1 MKNFLIILASLLVL
15 TVVGLGGYWV
25 YSELSAKS
33 NKIAEQEA
41 LIKEEKDKF
50 TKTEAELKS
59 EVESYKLLIAGY
71 KSNEEDLLDQLDK
84 ATNNKPVV
92 PAVNPYLGWKTYTS
106 KTFGVTFKYPS
117 HFTVSTLNQGY
128 LAVEGVVEDQLG
140 SESVVKKDIIK
151 ISETPS
157 YYSYDNKKQSF
168 KTGDPTSVTINKV
181 KYPFT
186 KYIMGEGN
194 LSGYFTYTSFLA
206 KLTSKL
212 NVTLFAYSWGKLEVV
227 CNSSQAIQ
235 DYGTQQACELD
246 QQKFPPHKYVTTSQM
261 QKDAIKVIESI
272 TFNK

>member
-33 NKIAEQEA
+33 NKIAEQET

-71 KSNEEDLLDQLDK
+71 KAKEDELNNQLKD
-84 ATNNKPVV
+84 
-92 PAVNPYLGWKTYTS
+92 PYFGWKTYTS
-106 KTFGVTFKYPS
+106 KTYGVTFKYPS
-117 HFTVSTLNQGY
+117 HFTVSTKNQGF

-140 SESVVKKDIIK
+140 SEQVSKADLIAFA
-151 ISETPS
+151 ETPTF
-157 YYSYDNKKQSF
+157 YSYDNKKQSF
-168 KTGDPTSVTINKV
+168 KTGEPTSVTINKV
-181 KYPFT
+181 SYQFT
-186 KYIMGEGN
+186 KYIMGEGAFN
-194 LSGYFTYTSFLA
+194 YYNSRTSYLA
-206 KLTSKL
+206 KINSKL
-212 NVTLFAYSWGKLEVV
+212 NITLFAHSWGSDEVN
-227 CNSSQAIQ
+227 CNTPQAIGDYGSQA
-235 DYGTQQACELD
+235 ACELE
-246 QQKFPPHKYVTTSQM
+246 QQKYPPVKFATTTQM